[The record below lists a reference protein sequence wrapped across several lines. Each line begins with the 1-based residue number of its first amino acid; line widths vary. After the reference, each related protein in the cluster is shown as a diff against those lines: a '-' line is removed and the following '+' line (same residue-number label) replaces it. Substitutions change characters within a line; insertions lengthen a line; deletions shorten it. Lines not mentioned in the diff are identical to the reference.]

1 MSPSA
6 LWSIDPG
13 AIGGGAQAPIRLQI
27 SGPDYALLRELA
39 DRVTADLAAV
49 PQLSDVNNTL
59 EEPRT
64 EVIFRPNR
72 AALGELVEA
81 RSPTSIQRVD
91 RMRTVEIEAQIGQ
104 GALTDAVG
112 AIQTRMEEVAAAA
125 GLRLADHRRVRELR

>member
-1 MSPSA
+1 M
-6 LWSIDPG
+6 
-13 AIGGGAQAPIRLQI
+13 
-27 SGPDYALLRELA
+27 
-39 DRVTADLAAV
+39 
-49 PQLSDVNNTL
+49 NNTL

-112 AIQTRMEEVAAAA
+112 AIQTRMEEVPLPPGHDWRITGEFENFGDAVGAIQT
-125 GLRLADHRRVRELR
+125 RCSSPSR